1 MTLSFREIRGKQK
14 KIALIVI
21 GAKLIMIAMGRVA
34 MFAMAAKIAMETK
47 IAIIAMITNIKYRGF
62 ASVRIDKLCKVH
74 YH

>member
-1 MTLSFREIRGKQK
+1 MELNRCAGKKK

-47 IAIIAMITNIKYRGF
+47 IAIIATK
-62 ASVRIDKLCKVH
+62 S
-74 YH
+74 